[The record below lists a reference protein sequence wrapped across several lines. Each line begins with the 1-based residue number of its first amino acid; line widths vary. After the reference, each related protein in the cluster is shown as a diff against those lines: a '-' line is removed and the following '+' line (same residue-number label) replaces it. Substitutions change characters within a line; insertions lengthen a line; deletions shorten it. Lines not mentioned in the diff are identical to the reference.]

1 MENKSSKKLKVLI
14 CSVHFGAGHTAHLNA
29 YNKMVTDC
37 GYEAALYLNEQYI
50 SLFRDFNGIVFT
62 QQEEAEKFQPDIVWI
77 WNVGL
82 EDIKIINRFK
92 KTNAKIVYVL
102 HEPYMGFRDLLTEG
116 KLIIRKSVANFVNF
130 WICSHVGNIILC
142 SNFAVEQAREYVPGI
157 LKKSIMFPLLYM
169 DDFIPSVERKYFSLI
184 GAYSHPHGSDLFLD
198 FMRKSKD
205 NNDIYFQIAT
215 RTNIEEILKDPTLEK
230 MMKSGRL
237 IVQQG
242 RPLTEQ
248 EMNEA
253 YRRSICTWNGYRHC
267 MQSGVLAN
275 SFMQGT
281 PVMATH
287 LGSFDEYVQDG
298 KNGVFIDDFSYDS
311 IFNAFQRVKGNM
323 DEMVEN
329 ARNTFLTHFYY
340 RNQEEKFKEI
350 VEKLV
355 K

>member
-1 MENKSSKKLKVLI
+1 MRILV
-14 CSVHFGAGHTAHLNA
+14 CSVHFGAGHTAHLSA
-29 YNKMVTDC
+29 YLKMLKDC
-37 GYEAALYLNEQYI
+37 GYEVALYLDDRYMKLFNDAKGNYI
-50 SLFRDFNGIVFT
+50 FNL
-62 QQEEAEKFQPDIVWI
+62 QDALAFQPDIVWI
-77 WNVGL
+77 WNTGFENVSV
-82 EDIKIINRFK
+82 IKAFK
-92 KTNAKIVYVL
+92 KMDALIVYVL
-102 HEPYMGFRDLLTEG
+102 HEPFMGVAELLKEKGYIT
-116 KLIIRKSVANFVNF
+116 KAAVASLLNY
-130 WICSHVGNIILC
+130 WICMKADRVVLC
-142 SNFAVEQAREYVPGI
+142 SQYAEQLCQTYMKNAYRKKI
-157 LKKSIMFPLLYM
+157 LYPLIYP
-169 DDFIPSVERKYFSLI
+169 DDFLDTGKRCYFSKI
-184 GAYSHPHGSDLFLD
+184 GGFGTAHGSKQFLY
-198 FMRKSKD
+198 FVKESYQK
-205 NNDIYFQIAT
+205 NDIAFQIAT
-215 RTNIEEILKDPTLEK
+215 RANISEKLKDPILQK

-237 IVQQG
+237 IVKQG

-253 YRRSICTWNGYRHC
+253 YRRSICTWNGYIRST
-267 MQSGVLAN
+267 QSGVLAN

-298 KNGVFIDDFSYDS
+298 KNGVFINDFSYDS